1 MPAGEDGRF
10 WAINYYFPGDEAK
23 LVPAADPLAERYGE
37 GATHAANRAVERL
50 VELQAT
56 ETGVMLVDQ
65 PPLQL
70 SLLPGVARN
79 WEGIAPLQTEYL
91 DGFLLVSDTF
101 PATMLGFVEK

>member
-1 MPAGEDGRF
+1 MTDAG
-10 WAINYYFPGDEAK
+10 I
-23 LVPAADPLAERYGE
+23 
-37 GATHAANRAVERL
+37 T
-50 VELQAT
+50 
-56 ETGVMLVDQ
+56 LVDE

-101 PATMLGFVEK
+101 PATMLGFVGK